1 MTYQKPPIQNHVP
14 TQNHIE
20 MDNEKCKHNLR
31 DLIYLIKEQAQ
42 ELKLEKAKILI
53 QELLDELDGAQ
64 KSQIAC

>member
-1 MTYQKPPIQNHVP
+1 
-14 TQNHIE
+14 